1 MESIVIG
8 LATCNVRRAFIL
20 FFRPLA
26 LAIPKL
32 SPLELLLFLV
42 SVYDRNADIQ
52 RREFEDALRACFDHR
67 LWRISTC
74 CGSSQLP

>member
-8 LATCNVRRAFIL
+8 LAACNVRRAFIL

-32 SPLELLLFLV
+32 SSLELPLFLV

-52 RREFEDALRACFDHR
+52 RREFEDAHRACFDHR
-67 LWRISTC
+67 LWRVSAY
-74 CGSSQLP
+74 CGPSHLP